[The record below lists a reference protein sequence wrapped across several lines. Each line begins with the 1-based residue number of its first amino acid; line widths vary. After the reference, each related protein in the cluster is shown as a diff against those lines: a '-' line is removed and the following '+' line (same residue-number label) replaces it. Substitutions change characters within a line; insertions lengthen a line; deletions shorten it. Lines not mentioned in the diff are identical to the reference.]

1 MRAASQI
8 RLDDELERALNRLV
22 KTRDQTKS
30 EIAHEVPRRDRA
42 VSRSGLLRSRLQR
55 DAGARCPI
63 AEDFLRTVL
72 KAFLGRGPCQQNDGA
87 RPVPQPT
94 RSSPRLAN
102 GASRRPGARRA
113 RQDSHRVSVAAIL
126 WHDLNSALSAP
137 EGYRRPV

>member
-63 AEDFLRTVL
+63 AEDFLRTVEGL
-72 KAFLGRGPCQQNDGA
+72 SRYRSLPVERSIVSSLGKRHF
-87 RPVPQPT
+87 
-94 RSSPRLAN
+94 S
-102 GASRRPGARRA
+102 ASRCAGL
-113 RQDSHRVSVAAIL
+113 HRILIGHVSVAAIL